1 MIKIAMLGLAAVI
14 AIGLL
19 TVPAY
24 ADVSSSSP
32 LKQMKMGV
40 PINEIQCIFGKVLM
54 ESPSGKPYCLSEGT
68 AAKLADRGFSL
79 VVLKENVSDD
89 DDGIATS
96 TNSIIDKQQNQ
107 DPPQVTILQIAS
119 PLEYV
124 DDGRKYNDVVQRTA
138 GPRPIYDEIMA
149 YELVI
154 GNDDV
159 SGTTLISSPPHEK
172 YSKNQGVGL
181 YIEDWMP
188 THIIDGYKLLY
199 VNVGYYDYSLNH
211 NPRSTNNVHTV
222 AYQFVPNDF
231 ILYANVTD
239 TSLYKQS
246 NAYRIVAK
254 INSTPY
260 DETEDIAERLWDAR
274 ESQSGNYGG
283 FREMTRDGKFVAA
296 YEGGNDLNRYTASA
310 AFHPDEYTILYVN
323 SNHHTLDELIPVFE
337 SIMK

>member
-40 PINEIQCIFGKVLM
+40 PINEIQCNPDKILM

-79 VVLKENVSDD
+79 VVLKENIFD
-89 DDGIATS
+89 DDGIATP
-96 TNSIIDKQQNQ
+96 TNSIINKQQNQ

-119 PLEYV
+119 PVEYV

-138 GPRPIYDEIMA
+138 GPRPIYDEIMS

-154 GNDDV
+154 ANDDV
-159 SGTTLISSPPHEK
+159 SRTTLISSPPHEK

-199 VNVGYYDYSLNH
+199 VNVGYYDDRLHPH
-211 NPRSTNNVHTV
+211 NPRDNDVHAVT
-222 AYQFVPNDF
+222 YQFVPNDF

-246 NAYRIVAK
+246 NAYYIGAK
-254 INSTPY
+254 IASTPY
-260 DETEDIAERLWDAR
+260 DELEDIAERLRDSR

-283 FREMTRDGKFVAA
+283 HREMTRDGKFVSA
-296 YEGGNDLNRYTASA
+296 YEGGNDLNRYTASV
-310 AFHPDEYTILYVN
+310 AFKPDEYTLFYVN

>member
-24 ADVSSSSP
+24 ADVSSSP

-40 PINEIQCIFGKVLM
+40 SINEIQCNPDKVLM

-68 AAKLADRGFSL
+68 ATKLADRGFSL

-89 DDGIATS
+89 GDGITTP

-246 NAYRIVAK
+246 NAYKIVAK

-260 DETEDIAERLWDAR
+260 DELEDIAERLRDSR

-283 FREMTRDGKFVAA
+283 HREMTRDGKFVSA
-296 YEGGNDLNRYTASA
+296 YEGGNDLNRYTVSV
-310 AFHPDEYTILYVN
+310 AFKPDEYTMFYVN
-323 SNHHTLDELIPVFE
+323 SNYHTLDELIPVFE

>member
-24 ADVSSSSP
+24 ADVSSSP

-40 PINEIQCIFGKVLM
+40 PINEIQCNPDKVLM

-68 AAKLADRGFSL
+68 ATKLADRGFSL

-89 DDGIATS
+89 GDGIATP

-119 PLEYV
+119 PVEYV

-138 GPRPIYDEIMA
+138 GPRPIYDEIMSSA
-149 YELVI
+149 LLI

-199 VNVGYYDYSLNH
+199 ADVGYDDYSLNH
-211 NPRSTNNVHTV
+211 NPRSTNNIHTV
-222 AYQFVPNDF
+222 TYQFVPNDF

-246 NAYRIVAK
+246 NAYYIVAK

-260 DETEDIAERLWDAR
+260 DEIEDIAERLWDAR

-296 YEGGNDLNRYTASA
+296 YEGGNDLNRYAASV
-310 AFHPDEYTILYVN
+310 AFHPDEYTILFVN
-323 SNHHTLDELIPVFE
+323 SNYHTIDELIPVFE